1 MQKLKQCIGEDS
13 WAVKRLHAKID
24 NQKIKGI
31 TDLGRIS
38 VTKKMTLEQL
48 KQINKATQ
56 DFLKSKTSTIK
67 GIKETIKKTKASFK
81 AKFGDDEELEDEEA
95 ETIYNFFAD
104 SEFRDIVHMIEPS
117 DAFIAI
123 VQEAREKNSS
133 YDNFGQMIS
142 DYIMVGSDTNLK
154 NKLQNI
160 YNKYISR

>member
-1 MQKLKQCIGEDS
+1 M
-13 WAVKRLHAKID
+13 
-24 NQKIKGI
+24 
-31 TDLGRIS
+31 
-38 VTKKMTLEQL
+38 
-48 KQINKATQ
+48 
-56 DFLKSKTSTIK
+56 
-67 GIKETIKKTKASFK
+67 
-81 AKFGDDEELEDEEA
+81 EDEEA

-123 VQEAREKNSS
+123 VQDAREKNSS
-133 YDNFGQMIS
+133 YDNFEKMVA